1 MIDYSTDITNVL
13 VIGCGGAGLRAAIEV
28 KKHNLD
34 VQVIGKR
41 PKNDS
46 HTVLAAGGINAAFG
60 NLDKED
66 SWKQHFADTF
76 IEGYEIGDYKAI
88 EIMAKNSKNAVLEID
103 SWGADLQKLS
113 NGKFDQR
120 FFGAHTYRRTCY
132 SGDYTGQSI
141 IKSLLN
147 KANSIGIKINDEQY
161 VTDLLVDDKKCFGAI
176 SFNINNGEK
185 TVHYADAVVLCS
197 GGHTRLWRNSSSRK
211 FENFGDGYF
220 LGLKAGCEI
229 LDMEMVQFHPTGM
242 VLPNEYRGTLV
253 TEAVRGEGG
262 ILVNNIGDRFMK
274 KYDKKRMELSTRD
287 RVAIANYTE
296 IVEGRGTSNGAVFLD
311 ISHKSKDFILSKIP
325 KIYRQFVDLQLLDI
339 SKEPMEVAP
348 TAHYSMGGLVVN
360 ASTHETQ
367 VQGLFAAGEVAGGLH
382 GANRLGGNSLAEI
395 LIFGRIAGEC
405 ASKYSKII
413 KYQPRSKE
421 VVDSALSNIEE
432 KKRNGDNLV
441 IYLQNELRDIM
452 WTHCGVIK
460 DQSNLKNGLRKVQN
474 LKNQSLNVDVSTNGN
489 NFNDLINI
497 FDLESSLVTAEAT
510 IRSSISRLETRGA
523 HVRKDYPNLD
533 KNFKYNFRIYLKNN
547 ELQVTKTKVI
557 DPSNELSTCINETK
571 EISNFEGK
579 LIE

>member
-1 MIDYSTDITNVL
+1 MIDYLTDITNVL
-13 VIGCGGAGLRAAIEV
+13 VIGSGGAGLRAAIEV
-28 KKHNLD
+28 KKHNLN

-46 HTVLAAGGINAAFG
+46 HTVLAAGGINASFG

-88 EIMAKNSKNAVLEID
+88 QIMAKNSKNAVLEID

-141 IKSLLN
+141 IKALLK
-147 KANSIGIKINDEQY
+147 KANLIGIKINDEQY

-185 TVHYADAVVLCS
+185 TIHYADAVVLCT

-220 LGLKAGCEI
+220 LGLKAGCEL

-242 VLPNEYRGTLV
+242 VLPKEYCGTLV

-262 ILVNNIGDRFMK
+262 ILVNNIGDRFME

-348 TAHYSMGGLVVN
+348 TAHYSMGGLFVN
-360 ASTHETQ
+360 ASTHQTKVE
-367 VQGLFAAGEVAGGLH
+367 GLFAAGEVVGGLH

-395 LIFGRIAGEC
+395 LIFGRIAGDC
-405 ASKYSKII
+405 ASEYSKTIN
-413 KYQPRSKE
+413 YQPRSRV

-432 KKRNGDNLV
+432 KIKKGENLV
-441 IYLQNELRDIM
+441 IYLQNQLRDIM

-460 DQSNLKNGLRKVQN
+460 DQANLKNGLKKVQN
-474 LKNQSLNVDVSTNGN
+474 LKNQSLNADVNTNGN
-489 NFNDLINI
+489 NFTDLINI

-533 KNFKYNFRIYLKNN
+533 KNFKYNFLISLKSNKLEVTKTNVVDLNN
-547 ELQVTKTKVI
+547 EL
-557 DPSNELSTCINETK
+557 SNCIKETK
-571 EISNFEGK
+571 EILNFEGK